1 MDLGKLVQPNRDDF
15 GKDPFGYST
24 LAWHRWCAA
33 STLGGYPKDM
43 SRPPTS
49 EDLKNPVL
57 WLTQAHAMTEAA
69 VILVRNEPNL
79 SHLPDLLKGM
89 CDSQYCAV
97 ALMLVGYSLEICLKA
112 MLIMKNGIE
121 VYTSEEKK
129 HQHHRLDKL
138 AEFVP
143 DLSSK
148 DKVILQ
154 ILTHF
159 VMWAGRYP
167 DPGSGREDKAEDIF
181 RLSEKHRVAAQ
192 DLFRLAGRVMA
203 QVKQVTESL

>member
-1 MDLGKLVQPNRDDF
+1 MNLDKFVLPNRDDF
-15 GKDPFGYST
+15 GKDPFGYSA
-24 LAWHRWCAA
+24 LAWNRWCAA
-33 STLGGYPKDM
+33 STLGGYPVDM

-69 VILVRNEPNL
+69 VILVRNEPDL
-79 SHLPDLLKGM
+79 THLPDFLKGM

-112 MLIMKNGIE
+112 MLIMKKGIE
-121 VYTSEEKK
+121 VYKSEEKK

-167 DPGSGREDKAEDIF
+167 DPGSGREDNAEDIF
-181 RLSEKHRVAAQ
+181 RLSEKHQIAAK
-192 DLFRLAGRVMA
+192 DLFRLAGRVMGYA
-203 QVKQVTESL
+203 KQVTETL

>member
-1 MDLGKLVQPNRDDF
+1 MKLEQFVLPNRDEF
-15 GKDPFGYST
+15 GKDPFGYSA

-33 STLGGYPKDM
+33 STLGGYPQDM

-79 SHLPDLLKGM
+79 SHMPDLLKGM

-112 MLIMKNGIE
+112 MLIMKKGIE
-121 VYTSEEKK
+121 IYKAEEKK

-143 DLSSK
+143 DLNSK

-159 VMWAGRYP
+159 VVWAGRYP
-167 DPGSGREDKAEDIF
+167 DPGSGREDNAEDIF
-181 RLSEKHRVAAQ
+181 RLSEKHRIAAK
-192 DLFRLAGRVMA
+192 DLFKLAGRVMGHA
-203 QVKQVTESL
+203 KQVTESL